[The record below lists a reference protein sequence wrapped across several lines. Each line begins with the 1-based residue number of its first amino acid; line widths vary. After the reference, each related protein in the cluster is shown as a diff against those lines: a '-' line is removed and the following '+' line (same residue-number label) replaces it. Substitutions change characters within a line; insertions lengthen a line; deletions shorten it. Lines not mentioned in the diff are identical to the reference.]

1 MGKMKHIEMFSNRLS
16 RMSKHWKKWARRRG
30 ITCFRIYDRDIPQV
44 PISVDLYEDYCLV
57 FEYLNTYP
65 LSDEERE
72 TERSSIRTSILQ
84 ILNISPDRLFWKR
97 REPKKGNLQY
107 ERLDTAEVSSVVQEG
122 GLKFKVNLS
131 DYLDTGLFL
140 DHRVTRDL
148 FRKEAEGKTVLN
160 LYCYTG
166 SFSVYA
172 ASGGAKKITS
182 VDLSRNYL
190 DWAESNFE
198 LNGFDPN
205 RHEFLRE
212 DIGEWLKQERT
223 NQNRTKYDLIVVD
236 PPTFSNSKKMKEDFD
251 VQKDYPF
258 LLNSL
263 YKDFSTP
270 GAVLFFSTN
279 FRKFKM
285 DPDEILWE
293 NLEDLTKTTHPE
305 DFRSEKIRSVW
316 RMKKN

>member
-1 MGKMKHIEMFSNRLS
+1 MKHLEMFSNRLA

-44 PISVDLYEDYCLV
+44 PVSVDLYEGYCLV
-57 FEYLNTYP
+57 SEYLNEYP

-72 TERSSIRTSILQ
+72 AERSAIRKSILE
-84 ILNISPDRLFWKR
+84 ILQLESDRLFWKK
-97 REPKKGNLQY
+97 REQKKGNLQY
-107 ERLDTAEVSSVVQEG
+107 EKLDSSAESIVVQEG

-140 DHRVTRDL
+140 DHRTTRNL
-148 FRKEAEGKTVLN
+148 FREESSGKTVLN
-160 LYCYTG
+160 LYSYTG

-172 ASGGAKKITS
+172 AAGGAKKVTS

-190 DWAESNFE
+190 DWAEENFR
-198 LNGFDPN
+198 LNGLDPS

-212 DIGEWLKQERT
+212 DIGEWLKRER
-223 NQNRTKYDLIVVD
+223 NNPNRTLYDLLIVD
-236 PPTFSNSKKMKEDFD
+236 PPTFSNSKKMRDSFD
-251 VQKDYPF
+251 VQSDYPF

-263 YKDFSTP
+263 FRDFTLP
-270 GAVLFFSTN
+270 GATLYFSTN

-293 NLEDLTKTTHPE
+293 EIQDLTKATHPE
-305 DFRSEKIRSVW
+305 DFRNEKIRSVW
-316 RMKKN
+316 KMKKV